1 MCTRVPYMI
10 HAHVLVPLYVLRAQK
25 CLSDA
30 PLRPSPLSSLKTWCF
45 LRLDILNVIVFTHE
59 VLHLISSKGF
69 ICFRFCS
76 VNFPWLLSQSTRHTV
91 SKSLSVYYTPALEV
105 IHLRHVATNRSQDV
119 IRVDFLPSVPHEG
132 VSSWPVLSCRDHH
145 AQKATRLQHLHLLHS
160 HVFMFFMSATLP
172 FKIIGDCHKAT

>member
-10 HAHVLVPLYVLRAQK
+10 HARVLVPLYVLRAQK

-45 LRLDILNVIVFTHE
+45 LRLDILNIIIFTHE

-91 SKSLSVYYTPALEV
+91 SKSLSLYYTPALKV

-119 IRVDFLPSVPHEG
+119 IRVDFLPSALMKELAPGQFCPVEITMLKKQPDFSISTFS
-132 VSSWPVLSCRDHH
+132 VVVCSCLSSLPLC
-145 AQKATRLQHLHLLHS
+145 LLR
-160 HVFMFFMSATLP
+160 
-172 FKIIGDCHKAT
+172 